1 MYYFHPPKVSAAID
15 LGYGHVKSA
24 IKVGEQ
30 IRTDTFPS
38 YVGIASSPASMAGLA
53 GFAELDV
60 IEVDVRGRRF
70 LVGPDSPKTRT
81 INAERNRDSSYA
93 ATDQY
98 MALMLGMLHRMRL
111 SEIDVLVV
119 GLPMNTIEANAAQ
132 LRERLTGRLDVPGF
146 DRRIGGTTT
155 VVVREVIVLGQPV
168 GALLDASSRDPDLQ
182 RKTTIV
188 LDWGWNTLDI
198 LGIEGGKPRKDRI
211 TAFQGGVAGY
221 IDEVAKSVNAWVR
234 QKHPNV
240 REKLRLSAH
249 LYEEALR
256 TGKELETSLGPI
268 DLKPHAKA
276 ASAMVDQCFDQ
287 VAAILGEDTG
297 SITAAVLAG
306 GGTELV
312 NAEAHFRRRFPL
324 ITNVI
329 VPDDPQFSVVRGF
342 LAAGLKRLQA
352 LQAQHNAITA

>member
-1 MYYFHPPKVSAAID
+1 MYHYRTPTVSAAADI
-15 LGYGHVKSA
+15 GYGHVKTA
-24 IKVGEQ
+24 VKHGDMIK
-30 IRTDTFPS
+30 TDTFPS
-38 YVGIASSPASMAGLA
+38 YVGIASSPTSMAGLA
-53 GFAELDV
+53 GLAALDV
-60 IEVDVRGRRF
+60 VEVDIRGRRF

-93 ATDQY
+93 STDQY
-98 MALMLGMLHRMRL
+98 MALMLGALHRMRL
-111 SEIDVLVV
+111 PEIDVLVV
-119 GLPMNTIEANAAQ
+119 GLPMNTIEANGAE
-132 LRERLTGRLDVPGF
+132 LRHRLTGKHLVPAFERQGH
-146 DRRIGGTTT
+146 GLTE
-155 VVVREVIVLGQPV
+155 VVVREVLVLGQPV
-168 GALLDASSRDPDLQ
+168 GALLDASSRDPELQ

-221 IDEVAKSVNAWVR
+221 IDEVAKSVNAWLR
-234 QKHPNV
+234 QTHPHV

-256 TGKELETSLGPI
+256 AGKPLETSLGPI
-268 DLKPHAKA
+268 DLAPHIKS

-306 GGTELV
+306 GGTKLV

-324 ITNVI
+324 ISNVI
-329 VPDDPQFSVVRGF
+329 VPADPQFSIVRGF
-342 LAAGLKRLQA
+342 LAAGLKRLQTMQSSHGVVA
-352 LQAQHNAITA
+352 